1 MASALDGEAAPCHLA
16 DSRWPAQAANTAV
29 YIAAKLLAAGG
40 RIADTVGYES
50 WPERER

>member
-1 MASALDGEAAPCHLA
+1 MRIDSVGSRGTRAAAP
-16 DSRWPAQAANTAV
+16 V

>member
-1 MASALDGEAAPCHLA
+1 MPSSSIDLGSGA

-29 YIAAKLLAAGG
+29 YIAAKLLLLAAGG
-40 RIADTVGYES
+40 RIADAVGYES